1 MLSIREAIPH
11 QHPYITGV
19 RDTPKGR
26 NCGQPWSTQYYDL
39 FLSPN
44 GVNENVITKAVPRM

>member
-44 GVNENVITKAVPRM
+44 EVNKNVITKAVPRM